1 MKKELNRDFYRY
13 VLPSM
18 ISMLLSGFYSMVDGI
33 FVGNAVGSQAL
44 AAINLVYPVQ
54 ACMNATAFGLG
65 VGGAV
70 LMSKYR
76 GSEDYEEADRA
87 AGTAITTLVVAGFA
101 LMGLFWLS
109 RDWCISMLGGSGP
122 IADYAHEYISII
134 IFCGI
139 FPVLGNGITPLIRNQ
154 GKTVEA
160 TLFMSSGLITNII
173 LDYLFVFRMGMGLA
187 GAAIATVIAQA
198 VVAAFNLSYL
208 FRNNRN
214 IFSLD
219 SLKLSWQRLKTI
231 IRIGVSPFGQ
241 TLIPSVI
248 IIFTNWQCIRYGG
261 DDALSVFSLLSYVL
275 ASVQLL
281 LQGVGDGVQ
290 PLLSFYYGA
299 GQTQHIRFLFK
310 KAISASIIISLLTA
324 VGVSLLRAQI
334 TTLFGLTGSLA
345 QQAHPALI
353 ITACSF
359 LMVGITRCI
368 SAYFYA
374 VEKTNVS
381 TLLVYIEPCL
391 FFPIA
396 LWTLPL
402 FWGLNGVWAA
412 YPAAQL
418 ALAVLCVALYIR
430 VEHRS
435 HTAQLKTC

>member
-1 MKKELNRDFYRY
+1 M
-13 VLPSM
+13 
-18 ISMLLSGFYSMVDGI
+18 
-33 FVGNAVGSQAL
+33 
-44 AAINLVYPVQ
+44 
-54 ACMNATAFGLG
+54 
-65 VGGAV
+65 
-70 LMSKYR
+70 
-76 GSEDYEEADRA
+76 
-87 AGTAITTLVVAGFA
+87 
-101 LMGLFWLS
+101 
-109 RDWCISMLGGSGP
+109 
-122 IADYAHEYISII
+122 
-134 IFCGI
+134 
-139 FPVLGNGITPLIRNQ
+139 
-154 GKTVEA
+154 
-160 TLFMSSGLITNII
+160 
-173 LDYLFVFRMGMGLA
+173 
-187 GAAIATVIAQA
+187 
-198 VVAAFNLSYL
+198 
-208 FRNNRN
+208 
-214 IFSLD
+214 
-219 SLKLSWQRLKTI
+219 
-231 IRIGVSPFGQ
+231 
-241 TLIPSVI
+241 
-248 IIFTNWQCIRYGG
+248 
-261 DDALSVFSLLSYVL
+261 
-275 ASVQLL
+275 

-345 QQAHPALI
+345 QQAQPALI

>member
-1 MKKELNRDFYRY
+1 
-13 VLPSM
+13 
-18 ISMLLSGFYSMVDGI
+18 
-33 FVGNAVGSQAL
+33 
-44 AAINLVYPVQ
+44 
-54 ACMNATAFGLG
+54 
-65 VGGAV
+65 
-70 LMSKYR
+70 
-76 GSEDYEEADRA
+76 
-87 AGTAITTLVVAGFA
+87 
-101 LMGLFWLS
+101 
-109 RDWCISMLGGSGP
+109 
-122 IADYAHEYISII
+122 
-134 IFCGI
+134 
-139 FPVLGNGITPLIRNQ
+139 
-154 GKTVEA
+154 
-160 TLFMSSGLITNII
+160 MSSGLITNII

-219 SLKLSWQRLKTI
+219 SLKLSGSAKTI

-345 QQAHPALI
+345 QQAQPALI

-381 TLLVYIEPCL
+381 TLPGLYRAVPVLSHCPLDTAPVLGTEWRLGGLPHRAAGAGCSVYRAVHPGRTSQPRSSTQNLLKKILRL
-391 FFPIA
+391 FGGF
-396 LWTLPL
+396 
-402 FWGLNGVWAA
+402 FSV
-412 YPAAQL
+412 
-418 ALAVLCVALYIR
+418 
-430 VEHRS
+430 
-435 HTAQLKTC
+435 